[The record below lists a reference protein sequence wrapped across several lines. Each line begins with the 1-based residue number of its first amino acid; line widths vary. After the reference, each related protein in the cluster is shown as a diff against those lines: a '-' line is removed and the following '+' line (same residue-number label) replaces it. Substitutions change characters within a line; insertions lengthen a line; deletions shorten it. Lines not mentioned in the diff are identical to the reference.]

1 MLCFSFTPI
10 PPTRSRLRAPDK
22 LGWPNI
28 GNTCSATNQAEIKG
42 SLKRGGHRVLLL
54 VTRLGSGLLIAI
66 GWCAFCAFSWLNSHI
81 LSAQM
86 ADILLVE
93 DKDSLRRVLRL
104 TLENAGYSVT
114 EAGDAHSALNEIA
127 TTRHRLVLTD
137 LRMPNGS
144 GLDVLRSA
152 RAADMDVPVIV
163 MTAFGS
169 IDEAVQAMKDGAHDF
184 LQKPVDSNHL
194 LLLVER
200 ALEEARLRTEN
211 VLLRE
216 EWSRRYGFP
225 RIIGESETL
234 KRAVGETQRVAQTE
248 ATVLLLGESGTG
260 KELFAR
266 AVHHLSPRRD
276 NAFVAINCA
285 AIPETLIE
293 NELFG
298 HERGAFTGASDRR
311 QGKFELA
318 SGGTV
323 FLDEIGELPLGVQG
337 KLLRAIEEKVVDR
350 IGGRAPVAVD
360 VRVVA
365 ATNKDL
371 RAAVDNGQFRGDLFF
386 RLAVFPIE
394 VPPLRDRGD
403 DIVLL
408 AQHFASEIGRELRG
422 REAQLSPE
430 AIEAVKQHHWPGNVR
445 ELENA
450 IERACILSDTL
461 VLEPADLGLGPST
474 HATESLS
481 KLDLSGTLSEV
492 AHRALRV
499 VERRKIL
506 GALEA
511 NSGNKSKTA
520 EDLGVSYKT
529 LLNKIK
535 EYAL

>member
-1 MLCFSFTPI
+1 MS
-10 PPTRSRLRAPDK
+10 
-22 LGWPNI
+22 
-28 GNTCSATNQAEIKG
+28 
-42 SLKRGGHRVLLL
+42 
-54 VTRLGSGLLIAI
+54 
-66 GWCAFCAFSWLNSHI
+66 
-81 LSAQM
+81 
-86 ADILLVE
+86 DILLVE
-93 DKDSLRRVLRL
+93 DKESLRRVIRL
-104 TLENAGYSVT
+104 TLENAGYTVT
-114 EAGDAHSALNEIA
+114 ESADARSAINEISS
-127 TTRHRLVLTD
+127 TRYHLVLTD

-144 GLDVLRSA
+144 GLDVLRAA
-152 RAADMDVPVIV
+152 RTSDPDVPVIL

-200 ALEEARLRTEN
+200 ALEQARLRTEN
-211 VLLRE
+211 LLLRE

-225 RIIGESETL
+225 RILGESEIM

-266 AVHHLSPRRD
+266 AVHHLSNRR
-276 NAFVAINCA
+276 NKPFVAINCA

-323 FLDEIGELPLGVQG
+323 FLDEIGELPLAVQG
-337 KLLRAIEEKVVDR
+337 KLLRAIEEKVIDR
-350 IGGRAPVAVD
+350 IGGRAQVPVD

-371 RAAVDNGQFRGDLFF
+371 KTAVDQGEFRGDLFF
-386 RLAVFPIE
+386 RLAVFPLEI
-394 VPPLRDRGD
+394 PALRERGD
-403 DIVLL
+403 DVLL
-408 AQHFASEIGRELRG
+408 LANHFAAQLGRELRG
-422 REAQLSPE
+422 REAQFSEE
-430 AIEAVKQHHWPGNVR
+430 ALTRIRKHPWPGNVR

-461 VLEPADLGLGPST
+461 VLEPRDLGFSPPREAEIETLQ
-474 HATESLS
+474 E
-481 KLDLSGTLSEV
+481 LDLSGTLSEV
-492 AHRALRV
+492 AHRAIAL
-499 VERRKIL
+499 VERKKIL
-506 GALEA
+506 AALEA
-511 NSGNKSKTA
+511 NSGNKSLTA
-520 EDLGVSYKT
+520 EDLGISYKT

-535 EYAL
+535 DYGLGSQ

>member
-1 MLCFSFTPI
+1 
-10 PPTRSRLRAPDK
+10 
-22 LGWPNI
+22 
-28 GNTCSATNQAEIKG
+28 
-42 SLKRGGHRVLLL
+42 V
-54 VTRLGSGLLIAI
+54 
-66 GWCAFCAFSWLNSHI
+66 
-81 LSAQM
+81 

-104 TLENAGYSVT
+104 TLENAGYSVA
-114 EAGDAHSALNEIA
+114 EAIDARAALNEIA
-127 TTRHRLVLTD
+127 TSRHRLVLTD

-152 RAADMDVPVIV
+152 RAADADVPVIV

-200 ALEEARLRTEN
+200 ALEQARLRTEN

-225 RIIGESETL
+225 RILGESETL

-266 AVHHLSPRRD
+266 AVHHLSARRD

-298 HERGAFTGASDRR
+298 HERGAFTGATDRR

-323 FLDEIGELPLGVQG
+323 FLDEIGELPLAVQG

-350 IGGRAPVAVD
+350 IGGSAPVAVD

-371 RAAVDNGQFRGDLFF
+371 KAAVENGQFRGDLFF

-403 DIVLL
+403 DIIVL
-408 AQHFASEIGRELRG
+408 AQHFAAEIGRELRG
-422 REAQLSPE
+422 REAQLSSG
-430 AIEAVKQHHWPGNVR
+430 AVDALRQHHWPGNVR

-450 IERACILSDTL
+450 IERACILSDSL
-461 VLEPADLGLGPST
+461 ILEPADLGLGSSAT
-474 HATESLS
+474 HESESLEQ
-481 KLDLSGTLSEV
+481 LDLSGTLSEV
-492 AHRALRV
+492 AHRVLRI
-499 VERRKIL
+499 VERRKIVR
-506 GALEA
+506 ALEA
-511 NSGNKSKTA
+511 NHGNKSKTA

>member
-1 MLCFSFTPI
+1 MSEKSI
-10 PPTRSRLRAPDK
+10 
-22 LGWPNI
+22 
-28 GNTCSATNQAEIKG
+28 
-42 SLKRGGHRVLLL
+42 
-54 VTRLGSGLLIAI
+54 IA
-66 GWCAFCAFSWLNSHI
+66 AV
-81 LSAQM
+81 

-104 TLENAGYSVT
+104 TLENAGYSVA
-114 EAGDAHSALNEIA
+114 EAIDARAALNEIA
-127 TTRHRLVLTD
+127 DSRHRLVLTD

-144 GLDVLRSA
+144 GLDVLRAA
-152 RAADMDVPVIV
+152 RAADPDVPVIV

-200 ALEEARLRTEN
+200 ALEQARLRTEN
-211 VLLRE
+211 ILLRE

-225 RIIGESETL
+225 RILGESEVL

-266 AVHHLSPRRD
+266 AVHYLSPRR
-276 NAFVAINCA
+276 NHPFVAINCA

-318 SGGTV
+318 TGGTV
-323 FLDEIGELPLGVQG
+323 FLDEIGELPVGVQG

-371 RAAVDNGQFRGDLFF
+371 KAAVDNGQFRGDLFF
-386 RLAVFPIE
+386 RLAVFPVEI
-394 VPPLRDRGD
+394 PPLRERGD
-403 DIVLL
+403 DITLL
-408 AQHFASEIGRELRG
+408 AEHFASEIGRELRG
-422 REAQLSPE
+422 REAQLSHE
-430 AIEAVKQHHWPGNVR
+430 AVVAVKQHPWPGNVR
-445 ELENA
+445 ELKNA
-450 IERACILSDTL
+450 IERACIISDSL
-461 VLEPADLGLGPST
+461 VLQPSDLGIGPTDAADSET
-474 HATESLS
+474 LDQ
-481 KLDLSGTLSEV
+481 LDLSGTLSE
-492 AHRALRV
+492 AGHRALRL
-499 VERRKIL
+499 VERKKIRNS
-506 GALEA
+506 LEA
-511 NSGNKSKTA
+511 NAGNKSKTA
-520 EDLGVSYKT
+520 EDLGISYKT
-529 LLNKIK
+529 LLNKLK
-535 EYAL
+535 EYGF

>member
-1 MLCFSFTPI
+1 
-10 PPTRSRLRAPDK
+10 
-22 LGWPNI
+22 
-28 GNTCSATNQAEIKG
+28 
-42 SLKRGGHRVLLL
+42 V
-54 VTRLGSGLLIAI
+54 
-66 GWCAFCAFSWLNSHI
+66 
-81 LSAQM
+81 

-104 TLENAGYSVT
+104 TLENAGYSVA
-114 EAGDAHSALNEIA
+114 EAIDARAALNEIA
-127 TTRHRLVLTD
+127 TSRHRLVLTD

-152 RAADMDVPVIV
+152 RAADADVPVIV

-200 ALEEARLRTEN
+200 ALEQARLRTEN

-225 RIIGESETL
+225 RILGESETL

-266 AVHHLSPRRD
+266 AVHHLSARRD
-276 NAFVAINCA
+276 NPFVAINCA

-298 HERGAFTGASDRR
+298 HERGAFTGATDRR

-323 FLDEIGELPLGVQG
+323 FLDEIGELPLAVQG

-350 IGGRAPVAVD
+350 IGGSAPVAVD

-371 RAAVDNGQFRGDLFF
+371 KAAVDNGQFRGDLFF

-403 DIVLL
+403 DIIML
-408 AQHFASEIGRELRG
+408 AQHFAAEIGRELRG
-422 REAQLSPE
+422 REAQLSSG
-430 AIEAVKQHHWPGNVR
+430 AVDALKQHHWPGNVR

-450 IERACILSDTL
+450 IERACILSDSL
-461 VLEPADLGLGPST
+461 ILEPADLGLGPSAT
-474 HATESLS
+474 HESESLEQ
-481 KLDLSGTLSEV
+481 LDLSGTLSEV
-492 AHRALRV
+492 AHRALRI
-499 VERRKIL
+499 VERRKIVR
-506 GALEA
+506 ALEA
-511 NSGNKSKTA
+511 NHGNKSKTA

>member
-1 MLCFSFTPI
+1 
-10 PPTRSRLRAPDK
+10 
-22 LGWPNI
+22 
-28 GNTCSATNQAEIKG
+28 
-42 SLKRGGHRVLLL
+42 
-54 VTRLGSGLLIAI
+54 
-66 GWCAFCAFSWLNSHI
+66 
-81 LSAQM
+81 M

-114 EAGDAHSALNEIA
+114 EAVDARSALNEIA
-127 TTRHRLVLTD
+127 TSRHRLVLTD

-152 RAADMDVPVIV
+152 RAADAEVPVIV

-169 IDEAVQAMKDGAHDF
+169 IDEAVQAMKDGADDF

-200 ALEEARLRTEN
+200 ALDQARLRTEN

-225 RIIGESETL
+225 RILGESEVI
-234 KRAVGETQRVAQTE
+234 KRSVGETQRVAQTE

-266 AVHHLSPRRD
+266 AVHHLSDRRD
-276 NAFVAINCA
+276 QPFVAINCA

-298 HERGAFTGASDRR
+298 HERGAFTGANDRR

-323 FLDEIGELPLGVQG
+323 FLDEIGELPLAVQG
-337 KLLRAIEEKVVDR
+337 KLLRSIEERVVDR
-350 IGGRAPVAVD
+350 IGGRAPVPVD

-371 RAAVDNGQFRGDLFF
+371 KAAVEQGQFRGDLFF
-386 RLAVFPIE
+386 RLAVFPLV

-403 DIVLL
+403 DVILL
-408 AQHFASEIGRELRG
+408 ARHFAAQIGRELRG
-422 REAQLSPE
+422 RAANLSPE
-430 AIEAVKQHHWPGNVR
+430 SLVALQRHHWPGNVR

-450 IERACILSDTL
+450 IERACILSDTML
-461 VLEPADLGLGPST
+461 LQPHDLGLGAPDEEN
-474 HATESLS
+474 TETLRQ
-481 KLDLSGTLSEV
+481 LDMSGTLSDV
-492 AHRALRV
+492 AHRALRL

-506 GALEA
+506 RALEA

-520 EDLGVSYKT
+520 EDLGISYKT
-529 LLNKIK
+529 LLNKMK

>member
-1 MLCFSFTPI
+1 M
-10 PPTRSRLRAPDK
+10 SRRLDAYVHWFKSAP
-22 LGWPNI
+22 
-28 GNTCSATNQAEIKG
+28 E
-42 SLKRGGHRVLLL
+42 
-54 VTRLGSGLLIAI
+54 
-66 GWCAFCAFSWLNSHI
+66 
-81 LSAQM
+81 M

-93 DKDSLRRVLRL
+93 DKDSLRRVMRL

-114 EAGDAHSALNEIA
+114 ESADARSALNEIA

-144 GLDVLRSA
+144 GLDVLRAA
-152 RAADMDVPVIV
+152 RAADGDVPVIV

-200 ALEEARLRTEN
+200 ALEQARLRTEN
-211 VLLRE
+211 ILLRE

-225 RIIGESETL
+225 RIIGESEVI

-276 NAFVAINCA
+276 KAFVAINCA

-298 HERGAFTGASDRR
+298 HERGAFTGANDRR

-350 IGGRAPVAVD
+350 IGGRAPVPVD

-371 RAAVDNGQFRGDLFF
+371 KTAVDKGEFRGDLFF
-386 RLAVFPIE
+386 RLAVFPLEI
-394 VPPLRDRGD
+394 PPLRDRKD
-403 DIVLL
+403 DIILL
-408 AQHFASEIGRELRG
+408 ARHFAAEIGRELRG
-422 REAQLSPE
+422 REAELDPE
-430 AIEAVKQHHWPGNVR
+430 AIAAIRKHHWPGNVR

-450 IERACILSDTL
+450 IERACILSDSL
-461 VLEPADLGLGPST
+461 ILQPGDLGFGVNNDRTDETL
-474 HATESLS
+474 HD
-481 KLDLSGTLSEV
+481 LDLSGTLSDV
-492 AHRALRV
+492 AHRALEL
-499 VERRKIL
+499 VERKKIT
-506 GALEA
+506 ASLEA
-511 NSGNKSKTA
+511 NAENKSRTA
-520 EDLGVSYKT
+520 EDLGISYKT

-535 EYAL
+535 DYGL

>member
-1 MLCFSFTPI
+1 
-10 PPTRSRLRAPDK
+10 
-22 LGWPNI
+22 
-28 GNTCSATNQAEIKG
+28 
-42 SLKRGGHRVLLL
+42 
-54 VTRLGSGLLIAI
+54 
-66 GWCAFCAFSWLNSHI
+66 
-81 LSAQM
+81 M

-114 EAGDAHSALNEIA
+114 EAIDARSALNEIA

-152 RAADMDVPVIV
+152 RSADKDVPVIV

-211 VLLRE
+211 ILLRE

-266 AVHHLSPRRD
+266 AVHHLSTRRD
-276 NAFVAINCA
+276 NPFVAINCA

-323 FLDEIGELPLGVQG
+323 FLDEIGELALGVQG

-371 RAAVDNGQFRGDLFF
+371 KAAVDNGQFRGDLFF

-408 AQHFASEIGRELRG
+408 AQHFAAEIGRELRG
-422 REAQLSPE
+422 REAQLNHN
-430 AIEAVKQHHWPGNVR
+430 AIEALKQHHWPGNVR

-461 VLEPADLGLGPST
+461 VLEPSDLGLGPTT
-474 HATESLS
+474 HEAESLAEI
-481 KLDLSGTLSEV
+481 DLSGTLSEV

-499 VERRKIL
+499 VERKKIL
-506 GALEA
+506 RALEA